1 MNKDITVKKFHWDIW
16 KIISLF
22 FLVLLCV
29 FLLYPLITI
38 AYKSLLNTEGRFTLS
53 NYKDFFTLKYY
64 TSALRHSFLVCTV
77 ATVFAALISV
87 PIAYISSRYN
97 IAGKKALNMI
107 IIMSMISP
115 PFIGAYSWILLFGRS
130 GVITVFFKSIGITV
144 PSIYGFPGIILVFTV
159 KFFPLI
165 YLYVC
170 GSLSSIDVSLEEA
183 AENLGMPR
191 LKRIWTI
198 TLPLIL
204 PTISAAMLMTFMAA
218 LADFGTPMLI
228 GEGYKVLPVLI
239 YQQYLSETGGDATMA
254 STLSVIIILCALLVL
269 LIQKFIVNRKNY
281 NMSMLRPPEV
291 IKISGW
297 KRFLATGVCYAVAF
311 IGILPQ
317 ITVFVTS
324 FLKTSGPLFV
334 KGFSLASYQTVFG
347 KLARALT
354 NTFSFS
360 LIAIAIMIVSGL
372 LIAYLSVRKK
382 NGINTVLDVLVM
394 FPYVIPGAVLG
405 ISLLLSFN
413 KKPLFLTGTWIIMV
427 LAYVIRKLPY
437 TVRSSSAILYQ
448 IDPSSEEASIN
459 LGVSPVRTFFKT
471 TALLMMPGVFS
482 GAIMSWITTI
492 NELSSSIMLYTS
504 KTATISVAVYT
515 EVLRGNF
522 GTAAALAVVLSF
534 TSILS
539 VLVFNKLSGGKTI
552 SL

>member
-1 MNKDITVKKFHWDIW
+1 MNKDMTVKKFHWDIW

-22 FLVLLCV
+22 FLALLCV

-64 TSALRHSFLVCTV
+64 TSAFRHSFLVCTV

-334 KGFSLASYQTVFG
+334 KGFSLASYRTVFG

-372 LIAYLSVRKK
+372 VIAYLSVRKK

-413 KKPLFLTGTWIIMV
+413 KKPLFFTGTWIIMV

-448 IDPSSEEASIN
+448 IDPSIEEASIN